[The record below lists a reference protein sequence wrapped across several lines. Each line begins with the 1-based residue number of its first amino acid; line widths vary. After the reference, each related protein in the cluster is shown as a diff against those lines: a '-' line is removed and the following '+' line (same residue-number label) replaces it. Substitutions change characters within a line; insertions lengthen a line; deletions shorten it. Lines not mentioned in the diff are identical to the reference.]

1 MNSLIGILWFLKW
14 MHERGQSVVLEET
27 FDKDS

>member
-1 MNSLIGILWFLKW
+1 MNSLIGILWFLKL
-14 MHERGQSVVLEET
+14 MRERGQSVVLEET